1 MKIIGLCGGSGS
13 GKSEVCSFIISLGIP
28 VIDADAVYHE
38 ITSKEGQCLEQLRL
52 EFGDEIISC
61 GALDRKALSKI
72 VFESGEPKKIF
83 ARLNSITHPYVL
95 SSIEDSL
102 RKYECEGK
110 EFCFVDIP
118 LLFESGFDER
128 CDYTVAVLADTEIR
142 ISRIVERDKIT
153 EENAKARIE
162 SQIDNETLRPLT
174 DYQLINNSDKE
185 KLRRSVSEL
194 LEKIR

>member
-13 GKSEVCSFIISLGIP
+13 GKSEVCSFVISLGIP

-162 SQIDNETLRPLT
+162 SQIDNETLRSLT

>member
-13 GKSEVCSFIISLGIP
+13 GKSEVCSFVISLGIP

-95 SSIEDSL
+95 SDIEDSL
-102 RKYECEGK
+102 RKYEREGK

-162 SQIDNETLRPLT
+162 SQIDNETLRSLT

>member
-13 GKSEVCSFIISLGIP
+13 GKSEVCSFVISLGIP

>member
-95 SSIEDSL
+95 SDIEDSL

-162 SQIDNETLRPLT
+162 SQIDNETLRSLT

-185 KLRRSVSEL
+185 KLGRSVSEL